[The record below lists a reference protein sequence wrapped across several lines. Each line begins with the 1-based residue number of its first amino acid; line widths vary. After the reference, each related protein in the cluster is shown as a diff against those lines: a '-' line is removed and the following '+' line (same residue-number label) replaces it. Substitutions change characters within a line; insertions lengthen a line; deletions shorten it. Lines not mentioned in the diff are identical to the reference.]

1 MFGFLSVFWFFGFWT
16 RKSPALVKP
25 GVRAVGDVWVIAGG
39 DVAVSPALLL
49 WVAVPPRLAP

>member
-1 MFGFLSVFWFFGFWT
+1 LRS
-16 RKSPALVKP
+16 
-25 GVRAVGDVWVIAGG
+25 RAVVPLVIAAWVIAGG